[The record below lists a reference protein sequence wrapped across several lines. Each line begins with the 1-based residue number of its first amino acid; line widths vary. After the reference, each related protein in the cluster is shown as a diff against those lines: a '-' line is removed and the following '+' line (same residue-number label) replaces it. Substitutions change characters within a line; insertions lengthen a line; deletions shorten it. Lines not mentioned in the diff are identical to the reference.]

1 MPRWTTGSWTTAE
14 RELIGKYPKLT
25 ARQLKVI
32 FDKKGFSRSQFA
44 ISDARTRFGFLSE
57 SPNSKRRNPGKRSV
71 FKDAETITDF
81 DFNVLYTR
89 SPCLQCQLR
98 EQDKD
103 NYTCGE
109 CSYRYHYAQQQHT
122 RWGEDYGQSTR
133 EIWDGLQ
140 YAFVDSHIS
149 GYVSG

>member
-1 MPRWTTGSWTTAE
+1 MPRWSTGPWTETE

-25 ARQLKVI
+25 ARQIQKI
-32 FDKKGFSRSQFA
+32 FEAKGFKRTKHA
-44 ISDARTRFGFLSE
+44 ISDARTRFGFRSE
-57 SPNSKRRNPGKRSV
+57 SPESKRRNADHRSV
-71 FKDAETITDF
+71 FKDAETIKDF

-109 CSYRYHYAQQQHT
+109 CGFRYHYAQQQHT
-122 RWGEDYGQSTR
+122 QWGVDYGKATGD
-133 EIWDGLQ
+133 IWDGIQ
-140 YAFVDSHIS
+140 NNFVDSNLRDF
-149 GYVSG
+149 VSG